1 MRNYQQNHVQ
11 NDERNN
17 IKITLKISYDQN
29 TIAYKCYLKELLE
42 KYLIEYTKRNNMDY
56 STIYIIYNGSS
67 LFGDQLKKP
76 ISEIISPQNKKDRLM
91 TLLVVKSL
99 FTNIQEDEII
109 ISLSIE
115 SVKVIELKGTK
126 EEKIKDIINNSFKI
140 DFDWCKFKY
149 RDNEID
155 LEQKFDNIAND
166 EDKNR
171 LKIVITVNYTI
182 PLIVYFV
189 DEQNKK
195 YKIQCLLGDSIYDK
209 IKPYFNQ
216 RHFDTDDY
224 YFVYEN
230 KKIEFFYI
238 KKFYE
243 IISEKKNQNSFY
255 NDEIN
260 NTIPSLPTIENLNET
275 DKIKIYDKEKKII
288 PPINEPNKRKIEIE
302 IKIIK
307 KCCCVRYKRKISYC
321 CCNCFCRHMCENRC
335 CKIIYIS
342 LFIIIFLFL
351 IVGTFIT
358 TKRLKNI
365 TNSNI

>member
-1 MRNYQQNHVQ
+1 MRNYQRNNVQ

-17 IKITLKISYDQN
+17 NEITLKISYAQN
-29 TIAYKCYLKELLE
+29 TKAYKCDLKELLE
-42 KYLIEYTKRNNMDY
+42 KYLIEYTKKINMDY
-56 STIYIIYNGSS
+56 STIYVIYNGSS
-67 LFGDQLKKP
+67 LFGDQFKKP

-126 EEKIKDIINNSFKI
+126 EEKIKDIINNSIKI
-140 DFDWCKFKY
+140 DFNWCKFKY

-166 EDKNR
+166 EDKNG
-171 LKIVITVNYTI
+171 LKIVITANYTI

-195 YKIQCLLGDSIYDK
+195 YKIQCLLGDIIYDK
-209 IKPYFNQ
+209 IRPYLYQ
-216 RHFDTDDY
+216 RNFDSEDY

-230 KKIEFFYI
+230 KEIKFFYI
-238 KKFYE
+238 TKFYE
-243 IISEKKNQNSFY
+243 IISEDKIQNSFY

-260 NTIPSLPTIENLNET
+260 NSMPSLPTSENLNES
-275 DKIKIYDKEKKII
+275 DKIKIYDKEKK
-288 PPINEPNKRKIEIE
+288 N
-302 IKIIK
+302 
-307 KCCCVRYKRKISYC
+307 
-321 CCNCFCRHMCENRC
+321 
-335 CKIIYIS
+335 
-342 LFIIIFLFL
+342 
-351 IVGTFIT
+351 
-358 TKRLKNI
+358 
-365 TNSNI
+365 NSSN